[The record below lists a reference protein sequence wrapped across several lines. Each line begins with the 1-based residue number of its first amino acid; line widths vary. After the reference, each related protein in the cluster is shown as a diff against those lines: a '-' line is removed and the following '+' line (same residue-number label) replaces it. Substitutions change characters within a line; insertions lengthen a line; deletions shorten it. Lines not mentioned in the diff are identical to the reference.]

1 MNQSVFFKSCPSHKS
16 EFATLILNQLPTLN
30 HLTMAKR
37 RFSPWNVNPPDL
49 LLQGGTLGSRSHSGC
64 HKDTFKVPLG
74 EEGFREIDITLIM
87 APIPW
92 IGLFGQPHQE
102 GEVLAGKMP
111 VLHATVVRHLWYRP
125 NPPKISLSAALRS
138 K

>member
-1 MNQSVFFKSCPSHKS
+1 
-16 EFATLILNQLPTLN
+16 
-30 HLTMAKR
+30 MAKR

-49 LLQGGTLGSRSHSGC
+49 PESVRDRLVLQGGTLGSRYHSGGC

-102 GEVLAGKMP
+102 GVLAGKMP
-111 VLHATVVRHLWYRP
+111 NINRPRSSVHLS
-125 NPPKISLSAALRS
+125 NPPKISLFAALLS